1 MDYKQLEELNQWCH
15 AVIKKI
21 MAGGYEENDPQM
33 MADIV
38 GLNIAQNTMFE
49 YIKKLEGKTT

>member
-1 MDYKQLEELNQWCH
+1 MDFKELEELNQWCH

-33 MADIV
+33 LADIV
-38 GLNIAQNTMFE
+38 GLNMAQNTMFE
-49 YIKKLEGKTT
+49 AVKKLMGK